1 MILFCICLRKKV
13 RNEHNGNSLE
23 CYNMTDDIEEINIGD
38 TLYVFIKG
46 LDDSGKFI
54 EVSQKIPKIEAENL

>member
-1 MILFCICLRKKV
+1 V